1 LHLSESRLKEEAMMT
16 KLQQIFVEQG
26 QSPWLDNL
34 TRGHLLRGELER
46 LVAAGIR
53 GVTSNPTIF
62 AKAISASHDYEGQ
75 FKSLIEVETNITEAY
90 WKMVIDDIR
99 GALAVLRRIYDVSR
113 GGDGFV
119 SVELAPALAQDTA
132 GSIAAARGLH
142 ERVDAPNLFV
152 KIPATPQGV
161 PAIHQMIAEGRNIN
175 ITLIFSLE
183 RYDEVIEAYLSGLET
198 YGGDLHSVHSVASF
212 FVSRVDT
219 EVDRRLEEIGTAD
232 ALALRGRAAVAQ
244 AKAAYQLFRRRFSGP
259 RWDALAARGA
269 RLQRPLWAS
278 TSTKNPAYP
287 DTLYVDRLIGPDT
300 INTLPEATITAF
312 EDHGTVARTIHE
324 GANDAERL
332 LERLETIGVSM
343 TDVGRTLEEEG
354 AATFSKSFDDLVETL
369 ESKRAELRR
378 ERGSHV

>member
-1 LHLSESRLKEEAMMT
+1 MT
-16 KLQQIFVEQG
+16 KLQKLYEEQG

-46 LVAAGIR
+46 LVASGIR

-62 AKAISASHDYEGQ
+62 AKAISASNDYDGQ
-75 FKSLIEVETNITEAY
+75 FESLIEAGMNVTDAY
-90 WKMVIDDIR
+90 WTMVIDDIR
-99 GALAVLRRIYDVSR
+99 GALAVLRPTYDDSR
-113 GGDGFV
+113 AGDGFV
-119 SVELAPALAQDTA
+119 SVELAPALAQDTS

-142 ERVDAPNLFV
+142 ERINAPNLFV
-152 KIPATPQGV
+152 KIPATPEGV
-161 PAIHQMIAEGRNIN
+161 PAIQEMISEGRNIN

-198 YGGDLHSVHSVASF
+198 YRGDLSAVHSVASF

-219 EVDRRLEEIGTAD
+219 EVDRRLEAIGTAD
-232 ALALRGRAAVAQ
+232 ALALRGQAAVAQ
-244 AKAAYQLFRRRFSGP
+244 AKAAYKLFRRRFSGP
-259 RWDALAARGA
+259 RWDALVARGA

-300 INTLPEATITAF
+300 INTLPEATIAAF
-312 EDHGTVARTIHE
+312 EDHGTVARTIDE

-332 LERLETIGVSM
+332 LERLEATGVSM

-354 AATFSKSFDDLVETL
+354 AATFTKSFDDLVEAL
-369 ESKRAELRR
+369 ESKRAALRR
-378 ERGSHV
+378 ERGSRV